1 METIK
6 VYRNINTAD
15 RLFGLEL
22 ADGAA
27 LLLVFFLAF
36 MVNREGL
43 FSNLLVLT
51 VAYAGLRALKRGKP
65 DGYVLDLARHVLS
78 SRFKAV
84 VRIDEAEPLSEET
97 KA

>member
-78 SRFKAV
+78 SRFKTV
-84 VRIDEAEPLSEET
+84 VRIDEAEPLGEET